1 MKNWKKLVILGA
13 VCYVGYK
20 LGEKYLK
27 ENDMTP
33 CDVVHKVRDKA
44 KEAAERTMTAVKEK
58 KAERDAR
65 EAARPKTVYPFGND
79 KRMEIVKLDAEL
91 TGLFD
96 SRLNFPVEKQVRS
109 YSEEEGVLY
118 VYADHADYVIRDPFF
133 LTVYVKD
140 TAAAAERALELGQ
153 YYTDEEAAVYAYG
166 KDKPYPLKAET
177 DGAENPAA
185 DGTGEPGAAEAAA
198 GPDETGKPE
207 ASEA

>member
-1 MKNWKKLVILGA
+1 MHH
-13 VCYVGYK
+13 CTY
-20 LGEKYLK
+20 
-27 ENDMTP
+27 TP
-33 CDVVHKVRDKA
+33 DLSTLSSSRSLTSLCC
-44 KEAAERTMTAVKEK
+44 ER
-58 KAERDAR
+58 
-65 EAARPKTVYPFGND
+65 
-79 KRMEIVKLDAEL
+79 
-91 TGLFD
+91 
-96 SRLNFPVEKQVRS
+96 S
-109 YSEEEGVLY
+109 
-118 VYADHADYVIRDPFF
+118 IRDPFF